1 MASCLLDAEGQ
12 ADEQSALSPAVNLQ
26 SYQICARG
34 ELIGYVKSKPLGPG
48 QIISMDVLVI
58 VMIIAIFHKKLI

>member
-1 MASCLLDAEGQ
+1 MEILLLLDTYKIFFEVMASCLLDAEGQ

-34 ELIGYVKSKPLGPG
+34 ELIGYVNLLGP
-48 QIISMDVLVI
+48 DRL
-58 VMIIAIFHKKLI
+58 